1 MNARRFEISRARLE
15 WPMMKDTWQLLN
27 EFIMVCSWDLMMI
40 GFTEK
45 FWSCKTRK
53 WRQELVFFP
62 HSLQG
67 AGQCVWYAHVR
78 VYRSEWSHSGC
89 DVRRKLPFAFSQ
101 HWGFLNFV
109 WLLHWRV
116 FAALPRR
123 LHRNCQ
129 EIVRFGGLW
138 PSQYLSVQHL
148 PSLACLLLFFYF
160 IFFFFLVIFFVIV
173 VVSSSSSSSSILLC
187 LYPCG
192 HYYHHFFSSF
202 FSLPLFFFFMF
213 ALLLLFFFNI
223 CRFLSCRR
231 WRMHIIDACL

>member
-1 MNARRFEISRARLE
+1 M
-15 WPMMKDTWQLLN
+15 
-27 EFIMVCSWDLMMI
+27 
-40 GFTEK
+40 
-45 FWSCKTRK
+45 
-53 WRQELVFFP
+53 
-62 HSLQG
+62 
-67 AGQCVWYAHVR
+67 WYVHVR
-78 VYRSEWSHSGC
+78 VYRSKWSHSGC
-89 DVRRKLPFAFSQ
+89 GVRRKLPFAFSQ

-129 EIVRFGGLW
+129 EIVRFSGLR

-148 PSLACLLLFFYF
+148 PSLVCLLLFFYF

-173 VVSSSSSSSSILLC
+173 FVSSSSSSSSSSSILLC
-187 LYPCG
+187 LYQCG

-231 WRMHIIDACL
+231 